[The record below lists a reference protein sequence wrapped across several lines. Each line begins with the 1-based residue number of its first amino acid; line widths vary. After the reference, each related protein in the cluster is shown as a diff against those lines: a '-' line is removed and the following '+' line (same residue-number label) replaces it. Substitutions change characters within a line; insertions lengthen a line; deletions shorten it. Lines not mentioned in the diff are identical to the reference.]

1 MYSTRIEL
9 IDLIKDA
16 FKDVTREGGVS
27 WHECEV
33 IDNYGSDAERALARS
48 RDTDRHWTELLS
60 TEAFY
65 PSGIGGFC
73 FLDPI
78 GFRYYLPAA
87 LCLSLQKTQDT
98 VFDINALGFHLHSTV
113 GGLPA
118 DMELFDDEQLKAIAE
133 CLWFEA
139 AESEWGY
146 QSDGSYIY
154 LDDVDPE
161 LADYAFKK
169 TFERVPAFWRKFLTP
184 IQ

>member
-33 IDNYGSDAERALARS
+33 IDNYGSDAERALART

-87 LCLSLQKTQDT
+87 LCLSPEDPRYSFRHQC
-98 VFDINALGFHLHSTV
+98 VR
-113 GGLPA
+113 LP
-118 DMELFDDEQLKAIAE
+118 
-133 CLWFEA
+133 
-139 AESEWGY
+139 
-146 QSDGSYIY
+146 
-154 LDDVDPE
+154 
-161 LADYAFKK
+161 
-169 TFERVPAFWRKFLTP
+169 PAFDSGRLAG
-184 IQ
+184 